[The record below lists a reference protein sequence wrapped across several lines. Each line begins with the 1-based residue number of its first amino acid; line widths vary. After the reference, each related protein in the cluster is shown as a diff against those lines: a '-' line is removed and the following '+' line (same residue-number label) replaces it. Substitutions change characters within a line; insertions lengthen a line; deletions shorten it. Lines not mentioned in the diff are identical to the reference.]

1 MRILQITPLR
11 YPEIKGGV
19 DTMVV
24 NLTGRL
30 RLAGHEVCVFIPGDW
45 PQATLGHR
53 DESGVA
59 VYSLRLRLP
68 QDPDRPVAALLGW
81 LAEMPL
87 TLARLR
93 SMLRRERIDLI
104 HAHLAKDYLYYF
116 RLLRWLGGPRYIV
129 TLHGSD
135 IVTLGQLNRLSR
147 TLARFAL
154 RGASRITTVSH
165 WLIDVA
171 RRQIPDLHDIECVH
185 NGLEFDDIAFDPPP
199 VTALSKNG
207 LPQRYAIMVGSFDP
221 YKGHESVLHAWPE
234 VLAHDPELHL
244 VIVGEGQ
251 LLPRYEELIRAY
263 GLSGCVHLPGQL
275 SRAATFSLMR
285 AATLMILPSHRE
297 GFSYALLEAGAARA
311 PVICNTIPSFRELII
326 DMDSGMLCDTGNRHD
341 LARAVCMLAS
351 DAELRQRLGK
361 RLHECVRTGYTAEIM
376 ARDYAR
382 IYAGCL
388 T

>member
-30 RLAGHEVCVFIPGDW
+30 RLAGHEVSVFIPGDW
-45 PQATLGHR
+45 QQTTLGHR

-68 QDPDRPVAALLGW
+68 QDPARPVAALLGW
-81 LAEMPL
+81 LVEMPL
-87 TLARLR
+87 TLARLHA
-93 SMLRRERIDLI
+93 MLRRERIDVI
-104 HAHLAKDYLYYF
+104 HAHLAKDYLFYF
-116 RLLRWLGGPRYIV
+116 RLLRFLGGPRYIV

-147 TLARFAL
+147 ILVRFAL
-154 RGASRITTVSH
+154 RGASHVTTVSH

-171 RRQIPDLHDIECVH
+171 RQQIPDLHAIDCVH
-185 NGLEFDDIAFDPPP
+185 NGLEFDDIALDASP
-199 VTALSKNG
+199 VPAQSVFG

-221 YKGHESVLHAWPE
+221 YKGHESALRAWPE
-234 VLAHDPELHL
+234 VLAHHPDLHL
-244 VIVGEGQ
+244 VIVGEGE
-251 LLPRYEELIRAY
+251 LKPRYEELIRTN
-263 GLSGCVHLPGQL
+263 GLSGHVHLPGQL
-275 SRAATFSLMR
+275 SRAATFSLMCG
-285 AATLMILPSHRE
+285 AMLMILPSHRE

-311 PVICNTIPSFRELII
+311 PVICNTIPSFRELIV
-326 DMDSGMLCDTGNRHD
+326 DMENGVLCDTGTPRD
-341 LARAVCMLAS
+341 LARAVSMLAGDS
-351 DAELRQRLGK
+351 ALRHRLGDN
-361 RLHECVRTGYTAEIM
+361 LHERVRSGYTAEIM

-382 IYAGCL
+382 IYAGCVA
-388 T
+388 